1 MSMLTPVLQP
11 PEVKEYLSKGERFIK
26 WDDETANASPVILRV
41 DPKGFYLYWTYQN
54 KEMEILDIT
63 SIRDTRVGRF
73 AKIPK
78 CQKLREV
85 FNLDYPH
92 STFLLKTLTIVSG
105 PDMVDLT
112 FHNFVSYKENVGK
125 SWAEDIMAIVRNPL
139 TYNASRYTFLEKI
152 LVKLK
157 MQLNAEGKIPVKNIF
172 QMFPADRKRVEAA
185 LSACHLPKGKND
197 AINPEDFPETVY
209 KTFLMNLCP
218 RPEIDEIFTSH
229 HLKAKPYMTK
239 EHLAKFINKKQRD
252 SRLNDILFPPA
263 KPEQVQSLIE
273 KYEPSGINIQR
284 GQLSPEGMV
293 WFLCGP
299 ENNVIALDKLV
310 LYQDMTQPLSH
321 YFINSSHNTYLTAGQ
336 FSGISSP
343 EMYRQTLLAGCRCV
357 ELDCWKGRPPDEEPI
372 ITHGF
377 TMTTEILFK
386 DAIEAIAESAFK
398 TSLYPVILSFENHV
412 DSPKQQAKMAEYCRT
427 IFGDMLLTEPL
438 EKYPLKPGVPLP
450 SPKDLLGKILIKNKK
465 KQSVSGKRQNS
476 LKKGRNVEP
485 EVIGQPAPMDAED
498 TGDVAEEE
506 PEEEDE
512 QLGNL
517 DEEEIKKMQS
527 DEGTA
532 GLEVTAYEEM
542 SSLVNYIQP
551 IKFDSFEVSAQK
563 NRSYVISSFTELKA
577 YDLLTKF
584 PMQFSK
590 CRYNKR
596 QMSRIYP
603 KGTRMDSSN
612 YMPQMF
618 WNVGCQMVAL
628 NFQTMDVPMQQNMA
642 LFEFN
647 GQCGYLLKHEFMR
660 RPDKPFDPFSVDRID
675 VILSG
680 QFLSDRSVKTYVEVE
695 LFGLPRDTKRKYRT
709 KLTSTAN
716 SINPVWKEEPFVF
729 EKIMMPELAS
739 LKIVAYEEGG
749 KFIGHRV
756 IPIIAVHSGYHH
768 VCLRSE
774 SNMPLTM
781 PSLFVYLEVKDYVPD
796 AWADLTIALSNPI
809 KFFSLQDKKSVKL
822 KDGSVERLDM
832 QRNFPSA
839 ESNGIPDSSGK
850 FTTPFANG
858 PAEPQTA
865 SLAELQQMKL
875 FLKLLKKQEK
885 ELKELER
892 KGSKR
897 REELLQKY
905 SALFSEPIYHGG
917 KKRAI
922 HSRKTQKKRSLTIAD
937 VDTTCANP
945 VVMAESIDSQVL
957 ELKERLKMDLIQLG
971 EEHYDGIRRRKEQ
984 HATEQVTKITEL
996 AKEKQTAELKALK
1009 ESSESNIKDIKKKL
1023 EAKRVDRIQ
1032 AMMRNTSDKAAQE
1045 RLKKE
1050 INNSHIQEVVQTIKL
1065 VIEKTARYQRKLEEK
1080 QADNLRAIKEK
1091 ESQLQQEAVAEYE
1104 EKLKSLN
1111 AEVQEIMKNCAKVV
1125 FPEEPEMWNEAVLSI
1140 PKEEQHST
1148 EQLEKKIPVAE
1159 VSRLTIAM
1167 PEPPETE
1174 TDSNIEERTSVCAWG
1189 ETTENK
1195 TLLYIILDLQL
1206 SRFAATIC
1214 LSTSYP
1220 ETLALNPSMHLAIQ
1234 ATFCCANTELQTIA
1248 VLAVPNCS
1256 SYSLAPYFYTGELAV
1271 EIKDGVRNGIS
1282 TRGEA
1287 AFPVKTQSRAT
1298 AITAT
1303 WAEVETTLKLK
1314 PVIPC
1319 SKKCLF
1325 QNPGLLLQPFLVLK
1339 ATQTQNSIPKA
1350 LPHIYLRA
1358 ALLGPSCEKG
1368 LRRKAAWK
1376 LQTGTSFLRASIPN
1390 STWSGSRVS
1399 ILSKKSLRTGEV
1411 CEKATNPKI
1420 QQISCSTLTWTAGRQ
1435 EDGQRPVDPE
1445 VCWKPAVE
1453 QSKTMNSSG
1462 SHSSRWGRLTHQVT
1476 SHYQDCFPN
1485 QPLAVSS
1492 SLHPLRQRRSKEVPQ
1507 ETCSSKTVFT
1517 ASSAGNSW
1525 YGCFTVIIIRL
1536 TSALPLFQTTLIWGH
1551 GNDNSSNPCQQR
1563 KAHSTETLGRSFLW
1577 SSLCQFT
1584 ALEDCSAAGGRQR
1597 TPPLYVYLIKKE
1609 LPALLLSQQCPGI
1622 ALVHYHPKGS
1632 FELLMSHNHWVL
1644 TGQLPFHRRVLGKD
1658 GCYAL
1663 RTSKIQQG
1671 LCSQRARYQLMHK
1684 TNKQTHPT
1692 HAHRTSSLLKSIP
1705 TLPPKLRGN
1714 LSCREFENPL
1724 SLWSSDLSIHKKKGF
1739 LPKLHRI
1746 SSLFWEKHNQPEQ
1759 LRMARAARQLR
1770 RATCHITGLQPIS
1783 DELGRE
1789 EKKKK
1794 FLYNLEQAKGHNS
1807 HASSHMFV

>member
-26 WDDETANASPVILRV
+26 WDDETASASPVILRV
-41 DPKGFYLYWTYQN
+41 DPKGFYLYWTHQN

-157 MQLNAEGKIPVKNIF
+157 MQLNAEGKIPVRNIF

-299 ENNVIALDKLV
+299 ENNVIALDKLG

-343 EMYRQTLLAGCRCV
+343 EMYRQALLAGCRCV
-357 ELDCWKGRPPDEEPI
+357 ELDCWKGRPPEEEPI

-465 KQSVSGKRQNS
+465 NESVSGKRQNS

-485 EVIGQPAPMDAED
+485 EITEQPTPLDTED
-498 TGDVAEEE
+498 TVWAGDVAEEE

-512 QLGNL
+512 HLRTL

-584 PMQFSK
+584 PVQFVE
-590 CRYNKR
+590 YNKR

-612 YMPQMF
+612 YLPQMF

-660 RPDKPFDPFSVDRID
+660 RPDKQFDPFSVDRID
-675 VILSG
+675 VVVASTLSVTILSG

-716 SINPVWKEEPFVF
+716 SINPVWKEEAFVF

-739 LKIVAYEEGG
+739 LKIVAWEEGG

-756 IPIIAVHSGYHH
+756 IPVIAVHAGYHH
-768 VCLRSE
+768 ICLRSE

-781 PSLFVYLEVKDYVPD
+781 PALFVYLEIKDYVPD

-809 KFFSLQDKKSVKL
+809 KFFSLQDKRSVKL
-822 KDGSVERLDM
+822 KDGSVERPGTQNSM
-832 QRNFPSA
+832 SA
-839 ESNGIPDSSGK
+839 ETNGIPDSARK
-850 FTTPFANG
+850 FSTPLSNG
-858 PAEPQTA
+858 PAGAAAFAKEENVVEVTQIAEPQTA
-865 SLAELQQMKL
+865 SLEELQQMKL

-885 ELKELER
+885 ELRELER

-897 REELLQKY
+897 REEMLQKY
-905 SALFSEPIYHGG
+905 SVLFTEPVCSGG
-917 KKRAI
+917 KKRMM
-922 HSRKTQKKRSLTIAD
+922 HNRKTQKRRLTTGD
-937 VDTTCANP
+937 LGTCAHP
-945 VVMAESIDSQVL
+945 VEMAESLDSRLVELRERL
-957 ELKERLKMDLIQLG
+957 ELELTHLG
-971 EEHYDGIRRRKEQ
+971 REHHEGIRRKKEQ
-984 HATEQVTKITEL
+984 HAMEQVTKILEL
-996 AKEKQTAELKALK
+996 AREKQAAELKALK
-1009 ESSESNIKDIKKKL
+1009 ESSESNIKDLKKKL
-1023 EAKRVDRIQ
+1023 EAKRVERIQ

-1065 VIEKTARYQRKLEEK
+1065 VTGKTARCQQKLEEK
-1080 QADNLRAIKEK
+1080 QAENLRTIKEK
-1091 ESQLQQEAVAEYE
+1091 EIQLQQEAQAEYE
-1104 EKLKSLN
+1104 EKIKSLHM
-1111 AEVQEIMKNCAKVV
+1111 EVQEMVKNYTKAGA
-1125 FPEEPEMWNEAVLSI
+1125 PGEPETQQSVPEG
-1140 PKEEQHST
+1140 EQGST
-1148 EQLEKKIPVAE
+1148 GQLEGKMPEAE
-1159 VSRLTIAM
+1159 VSGLPMAM
-1167 PEPPETE
+1167 PEHPGTGTE
-1174 TDSNIEERTSVCAWG
+1174 VEIEE
-1189 ETTENK
+1189 
-1195 TLLYIILDLQL
+1195 
-1206 SRFAATIC
+1206 
-1214 LSTSYP
+1214 
-1220 ETLALNPSMHLAIQ
+1220 
-1234 ATFCCANTELQTIA
+1234 
-1248 VLAVPNCS
+1248 
-1256 SYSLAPYFYTGELAV
+1256 
-1271 EIKDGVRNGIS
+1271 
-1282 TRGEA
+1282 
-1287 AFPVKTQSRAT
+1287 
-1298 AITAT
+1298 
-1303 WAEVETTLKLK
+1303 
-1314 PVIPC
+1314 
-1319 SKKCLF
+1319 
-1325 QNPGLLLQPFLVLK
+1325 
-1339 ATQTQNSIPKA
+1339 
-1350 LPHIYLRA
+1350 
-1358 ALLGPSCEKG
+1358 
-1368 LRRKAAWK
+1368 
-1376 LQTGTSFLRASIPN
+1376 
-1390 STWSGSRVS
+1390 S
-1399 ILSKKSLRTGEV
+1399 IL
-1411 CEKATNPKI
+1411 
-1420 QQISCSTLTWTAGRQ
+1420 
-1435 EDGQRPVDPE
+1435 
-1445 VCWKPAVE
+1445 
-1453 QSKTMNSSG
+1453 
-1462 SHSSRWGRLTHQVT
+1462 
-1476 SHYQDCFPN
+1476 
-1485 QPLAVSS
+1485 
-1492 SLHPLRQRRSKEVPQ
+1492 
-1507 ETCSSKTVFT
+1507 
-1517 ASSAGNSW
+1517 
-1525 YGCFTVIIIRL
+1525 
-1536 TSALPLFQTTLIWGH
+1536 
-1551 GNDNSSNPCQQR
+1551 
-1563 KAHSTETLGRSFLW
+1563 
-1577 SSLCQFT
+1577 
-1584 ALEDCSAAGGRQR
+1584 
-1597 TPPLYVYLIKKE
+1597 
-1609 LPALLLSQQCPGI
+1609 
-1622 ALVHYHPKGS
+1622 
-1632 FELLMSHNHWVL
+1632 
-1644 TGQLPFHRRVLGKD
+1644 
-1658 GCYAL
+1658 
-1663 RTSKIQQG
+1663 
-1671 LCSQRARYQLMHK
+1671 
-1684 TNKQTHPT
+1684 
-1692 HAHRTSSLLKSIP
+1692 
-1705 TLPPKLRGN
+1705 
-1714 LSCREFENPL
+1714 
-1724 SLWSSDLSIHKKKGF
+1724 
-1739 LPKLHRI
+1739 
-1746 SSLFWEKHNQPEQ
+1746 
-1759 LRMARAARQLR
+1759 
-1770 RATCHITGLQPIS
+1770 
-1783 DELGRE
+1783 
-1789 EKKKK
+1789 
-1794 FLYNLEQAKGHNS
+1794 
-1807 HASSHMFV
+1807 

>member
-26 WDDETANASPVILRV
+26 WDDEAGSASPVILRV

-54 KEMEILDIT
+54 KEMEILDLT

-157 MQLNAEGKIPVKNIF
+157 MQLNAEGKIPVRNIF

-299 ENNVIALDKLV
+299 ENNVIALDKLL

-343 EMYRQTLLAGCRCV
+343 EMYRQTLLSGCRCV
-357 ELDCWKGRPPDEEPI
+357 ELDCWKGRPPEEEPI

-465 KQSVSGKRQNS
+465 NQSISGKRQNS

-485 EVIGQPAPMDAED
+485 EIIELPTPTDTED
-498 TGDVAEEE
+498 TVWVGDVAEEE

-512 QLGNL
+512 HLGNL
-517 DEEEIKKMQS
+517 DEEEIKKIQS

-584 PMQFSK
+584 PVQFVE
-590 CRYNKR
+590 YNKR

-660 RPDKPFDPFSVDRID
+660 RPDKQFDPFSVDRID
-675 VILSG
+675 VVVASTLSVTILSG

-716 SINPVWKEEPFVF
+716 SINPVWKEEAFVF

-739 LKIVAYEEGG
+739 LKIVAWEEGG

-756 IPIIAVHSGYHH
+756 IPVIAVHSGYHH
-768 VCLRSE
+768 ICLRSE

-781 PSLFVYLEVKDYVPD
+781 PSLFVYLEIKDYVPD

-809 KFFSLQDKKSVKL
+809 KFFNLQDKRSVKL
-822 KDGSVERLDM
+822 KDGSVERLGT
-832 QRNFPSA
+832 QRNASA
-839 ESNGIPDSSGK
+839 ETNGMPDPSGK
-850 FTTPFANG
+850 FSMPHSNG
-858 PAEPQTA
+858 PAGAAAFAKDENVVEVLQMAEPETA

-885 ELKELER
+885 ELRELER

-905 SALFSEPIYHGG
+905 SVLFSESVCYGG
-917 KKRAI
+917 KKRMV
-922 HSRKTQKKRSLTIAD
+922 HNRKTLKKRSLSRGD
-937 VDTTCANP
+937 VGTCANP
-945 VVMAESIDSQVL
+945 VDTAESGDSQVV
-957 ELKERLKMDLIQLG
+957 ELRERLEMDLVLLG
-971 EEHYDGIRRRKEQ
+971 EEHHEGIRRKKEQ
-984 HATEQVTKITEL
+984 HATEQVTKIIEL
-996 AKEKQTAELKALK
+996 AREKQTAELKALK
-1009 ESSESNIKDIKKKL
+1009 EMSESNIKDIKKRL
-1023 EAKRVDRIQ
+1023 EAKRVERIQ
-1032 AMMRNTSDKAAQE
+1032 TMMRNTSEKAAQE

-1065 VIEKTARYQRKLEEK
+1065 VTEKTARYQQRLEEK
-1080 QADNLRAIKEK
+1080 QADNLRTIKEK
-1091 ESQLQQEAVAEYE
+1091 ESQLQQQAQAEYE
-1104 EKLKSLN
+1104 EKLKSLKM
-1111 AEVQEIMKNCAKVV
+1111 EVQEMVKNYVKAG
-1125 FPEEPEMWNEAVLSI
+1125 FPGEQET
-1140 PKEEQHST
+1140 PKEPVQGVPEGEQGST
-1148 EQLEKKIPVAE
+1148 PQWEEKAPVGE
-1159 VSRLTIAM
+1159 VSRLTTAS
-1167 PEPPETE
+1167 PEPARAGTE
-1174 TDSNIEERTSVCAWG
+1174 VEIEESV
-1189 ETTENK
+1189 
-1195 TLLYIILDLQL
+1195 
-1206 SRFAATIC
+1206 F
-1214 LSTSYP
+1214 
-1220 ETLALNPSMHLAIQ
+1220 
-1234 ATFCCANTELQTIA
+1234 
-1248 VLAVPNCS
+1248 
-1256 SYSLAPYFYTGELAV
+1256 
-1271 EIKDGVRNGIS
+1271 
-1282 TRGEA
+1282 
-1287 AFPVKTQSRAT
+1287 
-1298 AITAT
+1298 
-1303 WAEVETTLKLK
+1303 
-1314 PVIPC
+1314 
-1319 SKKCLF
+1319 
-1325 QNPGLLLQPFLVLK
+1325 
-1339 ATQTQNSIPKA
+1339 
-1350 LPHIYLRA
+1350 
-1358 ALLGPSCEKG
+1358 
-1368 LRRKAAWK
+1368 
-1376 LQTGTSFLRASIPN
+1376 
-1390 STWSGSRVS
+1390 
-1399 ILSKKSLRTGEV
+1399 
-1411 CEKATNPKI
+1411 
-1420 QQISCSTLTWTAGRQ
+1420 
-1435 EDGQRPVDPE
+1435 
-1445 VCWKPAVE
+1445 
-1453 QSKTMNSSG
+1453 
-1462 SHSSRWGRLTHQVT
+1462 
-1476 SHYQDCFPN
+1476 
-1485 QPLAVSS
+1485 
-1492 SLHPLRQRRSKEVPQ
+1492 
-1507 ETCSSKTVFT
+1507 
-1517 ASSAGNSW
+1517 
-1525 YGCFTVIIIRL
+1525 
-1536 TSALPLFQTTLIWGH
+1536 
-1551 GNDNSSNPCQQR
+1551 
-1563 KAHSTETLGRSFLW
+1563 
-1577 SSLCQFT
+1577 
-1584 ALEDCSAAGGRQR
+1584 
-1597 TPPLYVYLIKKE
+1597 
-1609 LPALLLSQQCPGI
+1609 
-1622 ALVHYHPKGS
+1622 
-1632 FELLMSHNHWVL
+1632 
-1644 TGQLPFHRRVLGKD
+1644 
-1658 GCYAL
+1658 
-1663 RTSKIQQG
+1663 
-1671 LCSQRARYQLMHK
+1671 
-1684 TNKQTHPT
+1684 
-1692 HAHRTSSLLKSIP
+1692 
-1705 TLPPKLRGN
+1705 
-1714 LSCREFENPL
+1714 
-1724 SLWSSDLSIHKKKGF
+1724 
-1739 LPKLHRI
+1739 
-1746 SSLFWEKHNQPEQ
+1746 
-1759 LRMARAARQLR
+1759 
-1770 RATCHITGLQPIS
+1770 
-1783 DELGRE
+1783 
-1789 EKKKK
+1789 
-1794 FLYNLEQAKGHNS
+1794 
-1807 HASSHMFV
+1807 

>member
-1 MSMLTPVLQP
+1 MSMLTPALQP
-11 PEVKEYLSKGERFIK
+11 PEVKEYLSNGERFIK
-26 WDDETANASPVILRV
+26 WDD
-41 DPKGFYLYWTYQN
+41 
-54 KEMEILDIT
+54 EMEILDIT
-63 SIRDTRVGRF
+63 SIRDTRIGRF
-73 AKIPK
+73 AKTPK

-92 STFLLKTLTIVSG
+92 NTFLLKALTVVSG

-157 MQLNAEGKIPVKNIF
+157 MQLNAEGKIPVRNIF

-229 HLKAKPYMTK
+229 HFKAKPYMTK

-263 KPEQVQSLIE
+263 KPEQAQSLIE

-299 ENNVIALDKLV
+299 ENNVIALDKLM

-427 IFGDMLLTEPL
+427 IFGDMLLTDPL

-465 KQSVSGKRQNS
+465 KQSVSEKRQNS
-476 LKKGRNVEP
+476 LKKGRSVEP
-485 EVIGQPAPMDAED
+485 EITEQPTFMDAED
-498 TGDVAEEE
+498 TVWAGDVAEEE

-577 YDLLTKF
+577 YDLLSKF
-584 PMQFSK
+584 PMQFVE
-590 CRYNKR
+590 YNKR
-596 QMSRIYP
+596 QMSRVYP

-660 RPDKPFDPFSVDRID
+660 RPDKQFDPFSVDRID
-675 VILSG
+675 VVVASTLSVTASIAPGAILSG

-739 LKIVAYEEGG
+739 LKIVAFEEGG

-781 PSLFVYLEVKDYVPD
+781 PSLFVYLEIKDYVPD

-809 KFFSLQDKKSVKL
+809 KFFSLQDKRSDKL
-822 KDGSVERLDM
+822 KDGSVERPDM
-832 QRNFPSA
+832 QGNFSFA
-839 ESNGIPDSSGK
+839 ETNGIPEATRKFSS
-850 FTTPFANG
+850 PFSNG
-858 PAEPQTA
+858 PAGAAALIKDGNMKEVAQLAEPQTA

-905 SALFSEPIYHGG
+905 AILFSEPVCPGG
-917 KKRAI
+917 KKRSI
-922 HSRKTQKKRSLTIAD
+922 QSRKTQKKRSLMTGD
-937 VDTTCANP
+937 VGTCAHP
-945 VVMAESIDSQVL
+945 EEIAESIDSQVL
-957 ELKERLKMDLIQLG
+957 ELKERLEMELIHLG
-971 EEHYDGIRRRKEQ
+971 EEHHNGIRRKKEQ
-984 HATEQVTKITEL
+984 HATEQVAKITEL
-996 AKEKQTAELKALK
+996 AREKQAAELKALK
-1009 ESSESNIKDIKKKL
+1009 ESSESNIKDIKKRL
-1023 EAKRVDRIQ
+1023 EANRVDRIQ
-1032 AMMRNTSDKAAQE
+1032 AMMRSTGDKAAQE

-1065 VIEKTARYQRKLEEK
+1065 VTEKTDRYQWKLEEK

-1091 ESQLQQEAVAEYE
+1091 ESQLQQEALAEYK

-1111 AEVQEIMKNCAKVV
+1111 VEVKEMVKNYVKEF
-1125 FPEEPEMWNEAVLSI
+1125 FPGGPELQKEAVQSV
-1140 PKEEQHST
+1140 PVEEKCST
-1148 EQLEKKIPVAE
+1148 KQLEEKMPAAE
-1159 VSRLTIAM
+1159 VSRLTAPIA
-1167 PEPPETE
+1167 EPPGAE
-1174 TDSNIEERTSVCAWG
+1174 TDVDIEE
-1189 ETTENK
+1189 
-1195 TLLYIILDLQL
+1195 
-1206 SRFAATIC
+1206 
-1214 LSTSYP
+1214 
-1220 ETLALNPSMHLAIQ
+1220 
-1234 ATFCCANTELQTIA
+1234 
-1248 VLAVPNCS
+1248 
-1256 SYSLAPYFYTGELAV
+1256 
-1271 EIKDGVRNGIS
+1271 
-1282 TRGEA
+1282 
-1287 AFPVKTQSRAT
+1287 
-1298 AITAT
+1298 
-1303 WAEVETTLKLK
+1303 
-1314 PVIPC
+1314 
-1319 SKKCLF
+1319 
-1325 QNPGLLLQPFLVLK
+1325 
-1339 ATQTQNSIPKA
+1339 
-1350 LPHIYLRA
+1350 
-1358 ALLGPSCEKG
+1358 
-1368 LRRKAAWK
+1368 
-1376 LQTGTSFLRASIPN
+1376 
-1390 STWSGSRVS
+1390 S
-1399 ILSKKSLRTGEV
+1399 IL
-1411 CEKATNPKI
+1411 
-1420 QQISCSTLTWTAGRQ
+1420 
-1435 EDGQRPVDPE
+1435 
-1445 VCWKPAVE
+1445 
-1453 QSKTMNSSG
+1453 
-1462 SHSSRWGRLTHQVT
+1462 
-1476 SHYQDCFPN
+1476 
-1485 QPLAVSS
+1485 
-1492 SLHPLRQRRSKEVPQ
+1492 
-1507 ETCSSKTVFT
+1507 
-1517 ASSAGNSW
+1517 
-1525 YGCFTVIIIRL
+1525 
-1536 TSALPLFQTTLIWGH
+1536 
-1551 GNDNSSNPCQQR
+1551 
-1563 KAHSTETLGRSFLW
+1563 
-1577 SSLCQFT
+1577 
-1584 ALEDCSAAGGRQR
+1584 
-1597 TPPLYVYLIKKE
+1597 
-1609 LPALLLSQQCPGI
+1609 
-1622 ALVHYHPKGS
+1622 
-1632 FELLMSHNHWVL
+1632 
-1644 TGQLPFHRRVLGKD
+1644 
-1658 GCYAL
+1658 
-1663 RTSKIQQG
+1663 
-1671 LCSQRARYQLMHK
+1671 
-1684 TNKQTHPT
+1684 
-1692 HAHRTSSLLKSIP
+1692 
-1705 TLPPKLRGN
+1705 
-1714 LSCREFENPL
+1714 
-1724 SLWSSDLSIHKKKGF
+1724 
-1739 LPKLHRI
+1739 
-1746 SSLFWEKHNQPEQ
+1746 
-1759 LRMARAARQLR
+1759 
-1770 RATCHITGLQPIS
+1770 
-1783 DELGRE
+1783 
-1789 EKKKK
+1789 
-1794 FLYNLEQAKGHNS
+1794 
-1807 HASSHMFV
+1807 

>member
-1 MSMLTPVLQP
+1 MSMLNPVLQP

-26 WDDETANASPVILRV
+26 WDDETASASPVILRV

-54 KEMEILDIT
+54 KEMEVLDIT
-63 SIRDTRVGRF
+63 SIRDTRVGRY

-152 LVKLK
+152 
-157 MQLNAEGKIPVKNIF
+157 IF

-185 LSACHLPKGKND
+185 LTACHLPKGKND

-299 ENNVIALDKLV
+299 ENNVIALDKLQ

-465 KQSVSGKRQNS
+465 NQSISGKRQNS
-476 LKKGRNVEP
+476 VKKGRNVEP
-485 EVIGQPAPMDAED
+485 EIIEQPAPMDAEG
-498 TGDVAEEE
+498 TVWAGDVAEEE
-506 PEEEDE
+506 PEEEDVL
-512 QLGNL
+512 LGNL

-584 PMQFSK
+584 PTQFVE
-590 CRYNKR
+590 YNKR

-660 RPDKPFDPFSVDRID
+660 RPDKQFDPFSVDRMD
-675 VILSG
+675 VVVASTLSVTILSG

-716 SINPVWKEEPFVF
+716 SINPVWKEEAFVF

-739 LKIVAYEEGG
+739 LKIAAWEEGG

-756 IPIIAVHSGYHH
+756 IPVIAVHSGYHH

-781 PSLFVYLEVKDYVPD
+781 PSLFVYLEIKDYVPD

-809 KFFSLQDKKSVKL
+809 KFFSLQDKRSVQL
-822 KDGSVERLDM
+822 KDGSVEVS
-832 QRNFPSA
+832 F
-839 ESNGIPDSSGK
+839 SNCLTPKGI
-850 FTTPFANG
+850 T
-858 PAEPQTA
+858 AEPQTA
-865 SLAELQQMKL
+865 SLVELQQMKL

-885 ELKELER
+885 ELRELER

-897 REELLQKY
+897 REEL
-905 SALFSEPIYHGG
+905 IV
-917 KKRAI
+917 
-922 HSRKTQKKRSLTIAD
+922 SLASLE
-937 VDTTCANP
+937 A
-945 VVMAESIDSQVL
+945 AHIDSRIL
-957 ELKERLKMDLIQLG
+957 ELRERLEMDLIHLG
-971 EEHYDGIRRRKEQ
+971 EEHHDEIRRKKEQ
-984 HATEQVTKITEL
+984 HATEVR
-996 AKEKQTAELKALK
+996 TASVNRKCSLGD
-1009 ESSESNIKDIKKKL
+1009 NIKDIKKKL

-1032 AMMRNTSDKAAQE
+1032 TMMRNTSDKAAQE
-1045 RLKKE
+1045 RYW
-1050 INNSHIQEVVQTIKL
+1050 
-1065 VIEKTARYQRKLEEK
+1065 ARCYWALSMQNTSCPAPGREQCYTTKHL
-1080 QADNLRAIKEK
+1080 LPCRR
-1091 ESQLQQEAVAEYE
+1091 ESLQM
-1104 EKLKSLN
+1104 EKLYLEDKPPMHPSL
-1111 AEVQEIMKNCAKVV
+1111 
-1125 FPEEPEMWNEAVLSI
+1125 WLSYVTC
-1140 PKEEQHST
+1140 K
-1148 EQLEKKIPVAE
+1148 
-1159 VSRLTIAM
+1159 
-1167 PEPPETE
+1167 
-1174 TDSNIEERTSVCAWG
+1174 
-1189 ETTENK
+1189 
-1195 TLLYIILDLQL
+1195 LLADVM
-1206 SRFAATIC
+1206 
-1214 LSTSYP
+1214 
-1220 ETLALNPSMHLAIQ
+1220 MHL
-1234 ATFCCANTELQTIA
+1234 
-1248 VLAVPNCS
+1248 
-1256 SYSLAPYFYTGELAV
+1256 
-1271 EIKDGVRNGIS
+1271 
-1282 TRGEA
+1282 
-1287 AFPVKTQSRAT
+1287 PV
-1298 AITAT
+1298 
-1303 WAEVETTLKLK
+1303 
-1314 PVIPC
+1314 
-1319 SKKCLF
+1319 
-1325 QNPGLLLQPFLVLK
+1325 
-1339 ATQTQNSIPKA
+1339 
-1350 LPHIYLRA
+1350 
-1358 ALLGPSCEKG
+1358 
-1368 LRRKAAWK
+1368 
-1376 LQTGTSFLRASIPN
+1376 
-1390 STWSGSRVS
+1390 
-1399 ILSKKSLRTGEV
+1399 
-1411 CEKATNPKI
+1411 
-1420 QQISCSTLTWTAGRQ
+1420 TLTEA
-1435 EDGQRPVDPE
+1435 
-1445 VCWKPAVE
+1445 
-1453 QSKTMNSSG
+1453 
-1462 SHSSRWGRLTHQVT
+1462 
-1476 SHYQDCFPN
+1476 
-1485 QPLAVSS
+1485 
-1492 SLHPLRQRRSKEVPQ
+1492 
-1507 ETCSSKTVFT
+1507 
-1517 ASSAGNSW
+1517 
-1525 YGCFTVIIIRL
+1525 
-1536 TSALPLFQTTLIWGH
+1536 
-1551 GNDNSSNPCQQR
+1551 
-1563 KAHSTETLGRSFLW
+1563 
-1577 SSLCQFT
+1577 
-1584 ALEDCSAAGGRQR
+1584 
-1597 TPPLYVYLIKKE
+1597 
-1609 LPALLLSQQCPGI
+1609 
-1622 ALVHYHPKGS
+1622 
-1632 FELLMSHNHWVL
+1632 
-1644 TGQLPFHRRVLGKD
+1644 
-1658 GCYAL
+1658 
-1663 RTSKIQQG
+1663 
-1671 LCSQRARYQLMHK
+1671 
-1684 TNKQTHPT
+1684 
-1692 HAHRTSSLLKSIP
+1692 
-1705 TLPPKLRGN
+1705 
-1714 LSCREFENPL
+1714 
-1724 SLWSSDLSIHKKKGF
+1724 
-1739 LPKLHRI
+1739 
-1746 SSLFWEKHNQPEQ
+1746 
-1759 LRMARAARQLR
+1759 
-1770 RATCHITGLQPIS
+1770 
-1783 DELGRE
+1783 
-1789 EKKKK
+1789 
-1794 FLYNLEQAKGHNS
+1794 
-1807 HASSHMFV
+1807 

>member
-26 WDDETANASPVILRV
+26 WDD
-41 DPKGFYLYWTYQN
+41 
-54 KEMEILDIT
+54 EMEILDIT

-157 MQLNAEGKIPVKNIF
+157 MQLNAEGKIPVRNIF

-299 ENNVIALDKLV
+299 ENNVIALDKLL

-485 EVIGQPAPMDAED
+485 EIIEQPPPMDAED
-498 TGDVAEEE
+498 TVWAGDVAEEE

-584 PMQFSK
+584 PMQFVE
-590 CRYNKR
+590 YNKR

-660 RPDKPFDPFSVDRID
+660 RPDKQFDPFSVDRID
-675 VILSG
+675 VVVASTLSVTASTNHGAILSG

-739 LKIVAYEEGG
+739 LKIVACEEGG

-756 IPIIAVHSGYHH
+756 IPVIAVHSGYHH

-781 PSLFVYLEVKDYVPD
+781 PSLFVYLEIKDYVPD

-809 KFFSLQDKKSVKL
+809 KFFSLQDKRSVKL
-822 KDGSVERLDM
+822 KDGSVERLDT
-832 QRNFPSA
+832 QRNFPFA
-839 ESNGIPDSSGK
+839 EINGIPDSTGK
-850 FTTPFANG
+850 FSTPFSNG
-858 PAEPQTA
+858 PAGAAALAKDENVTEVTQIAEPQTA
-865 SLAELQQMKL
+865 SLTELQQMKL

-892 KGSKR
+892 KGNKR

-905 SALFSEPIYHGG
+905 SVLFSEPVCHGG
-917 KKRAI
+917 KKRTI
-922 HSRKTQKKRSLTIAD
+922 HSRKTQKKRSLTTGD
-937 VDTTCANP
+937 VDPCVNA
-945 VVMAESIDSQVL
+945 VVMAESIDSRVL
-957 ELKERLKMDLIQLG
+957 ELKERLEMDLIHLG
-971 EEHYDGIRRRKEQ
+971 EEHHDGIRRRKEQ

-1032 AMMRNTSDKAAQE
+1032 TMMRNTSDKAAQE

-1065 VIEKTARYQRKLEEK
+1065 VTEKTARYQRKLEEK
-1080 QADNLRAIKEK
+1080 QADSLRAIKEK
-1091 ESQLQQEAVAEYE
+1091 ESQLQQEALAEYK
-1104 EKLKSLN
+1104 EKLRSLN
-1111 AEVQEIMKNCAKVV
+1111 MEVQEMVKNYAKVV
-1125 FPEEPEMWNEAVLSI
+1125 FPGEPEICKEAVLSI
-1140 PKEEQHST
+1140 PEDEQGST
-1148 EQLEKKIPVAE
+1148 EQLEEKIPVAD

-1167 PEPPETE
+1167 AEPRGTE
-1174 TDSNIEERTSVCAWG
+1174 TDVNIEE
-1189 ETTENK
+1189 
-1195 TLLYIILDLQL
+1195 
-1206 SRFAATIC
+1206 
-1214 LSTSYP
+1214 
-1220 ETLALNPSMHLAIQ
+1220 
-1234 ATFCCANTELQTIA
+1234 
-1248 VLAVPNCS
+1248 
-1256 SYSLAPYFYTGELAV
+1256 
-1271 EIKDGVRNGIS
+1271 
-1282 TRGEA
+1282 
-1287 AFPVKTQSRAT
+1287 
-1298 AITAT
+1298 
-1303 WAEVETTLKLK
+1303 
-1314 PVIPC
+1314 
-1319 SKKCLF
+1319 
-1325 QNPGLLLQPFLVLK
+1325 
-1339 ATQTQNSIPKA
+1339 SI
-1350 LPHIYLRA
+1350 
-1358 ALLGPSCEKG
+1358 
-1368 LRRKAAWK
+1368 
-1376 LQTGTSFLRASIPN
+1376 
-1390 STWSGSRVS
+1390 
-1399 ILSKKSLRTGEV
+1399 
-1411 CEKATNPKI
+1411 
-1420 QQISCSTLTWTAGRQ
+1420 
-1435 EDGQRPVDPE
+1435 
-1445 VCWKPAVE
+1445 
-1453 QSKTMNSSG
+1453 
-1462 SHSSRWGRLTHQVT
+1462 
-1476 SHYQDCFPN
+1476 
-1485 QPLAVSS
+1485 
-1492 SLHPLRQRRSKEVPQ
+1492 
-1507 ETCSSKTVFT
+1507 
-1517 ASSAGNSW
+1517 
-1525 YGCFTVIIIRL
+1525 
-1536 TSALPLFQTTLIWGH
+1536 
-1551 GNDNSSNPCQQR
+1551 
-1563 KAHSTETLGRSFLW
+1563 
-1577 SSLCQFT
+1577 
-1584 ALEDCSAAGGRQR
+1584 
-1597 TPPLYVYLIKKE
+1597 
-1609 LPALLLSQQCPGI
+1609 
-1622 ALVHYHPKGS
+1622 
-1632 FELLMSHNHWVL
+1632 
-1644 TGQLPFHRRVLGKD
+1644 
-1658 GCYAL
+1658 
-1663 RTSKIQQG
+1663 
-1671 LCSQRARYQLMHK
+1671 
-1684 TNKQTHPT
+1684 
-1692 HAHRTSSLLKSIP
+1692 
-1705 TLPPKLRGN
+1705 
-1714 LSCREFENPL
+1714 
-1724 SLWSSDLSIHKKKGF
+1724 
-1739 LPKLHRI
+1739 
-1746 SSLFWEKHNQPEQ
+1746 
-1759 LRMARAARQLR
+1759 
-1770 RATCHITGLQPIS
+1770 
-1783 DELGRE
+1783 
-1789 EKKKK
+1789 
-1794 FLYNLEQAKGHNS
+1794 
-1807 HASSHMFV
+1807 

>member
-1 MSMLTPVLQP
+1 MSVLTPVLQP

-26 WDDETANASPVILRV
+26 WDDETASASPVILRV

-125 SWAEDIMAIVRNPL
+125 SWAEDIMAIVQNPL

-157 MQLNAEGKIPVKNIF
+157 MQLNAEGKIPVRNIF

-229 HLKAKPYMTK
+229 HFKAKPYMTK

-273 KYEPSGINIQR
+273 KYEPSVINIQR

-465 KQSVSGKRQNS
+465 KQSVSEKRQNS
-476 LKKGRNVEP
+476 MKKGKNVEP
-485 EVIGQPAPMDAED
+485 EIIEQPAFMDAED
-498 TGDVAEEE
+498 TVWAGDVAEEE
-506 PEEEDE
+506 PEEEDD

-584 PMQFSK
+584 PMQFVE
-590 CRYNKR
+590 YNKR

-660 RPDKPFDPFSVDRID
+660 RPDKQFDPFSVDRID
-675 VILSG
+675 VVVASTLSVTILSG

-739 LKIVAYEEGG
+739 LKIVAFEEGG

-809 KFFSLQDKKSVKL
+809 KFFSLQEKRSVNL
-822 KDGSVERLDM
+822 KDGSEVERPDM
-832 QRNFPSA
+832 QRNFSFP
-839 ESNGIPDSSGK
+839 ENNGIPESTRK
-850 FTTPFANG
+850 FSTPFANG
-858 PAEPQTA
+858 PAGAAALVKDGNMKEVTQLAEPQTA

-905 SALFSEPIYHGG
+905 SLLFLEPVCPGG
-917 KKRAI
+917 KKRSI
-922 HSRKTQKKRSLTIAD
+922 HSRKTQKKRSLTTGD
-937 VDTTCANP
+937 VGTCVHP
-945 VVMAESIDSQVL
+945 VEMAESLDSRVL
-957 ELKERLKMDLIQLG
+957 ELKERLEMELIHLG
-971 EEHYDGIRRRKEQ
+971 EEYHDGIRRRKEQ
-984 HATEQVTKITEL
+984 HATEQTAKITEL
-996 AKEKQTAELKALK
+996 AREKQTAELKALK
-1009 ESSESNIKDIKKKL
+1009 ESSESNIKDVKKKL
-1023 EAKRVDRIQ
+1023 EAKRLERIQ
-1032 AMMRNTSDKAAQE
+1032 VMMRSTNDKAAQE

-1065 VIEKTARYQRKLEEK
+1065 LTEKTARYQQKLEEK
-1080 QADNLRAIKEK
+1080 QAENLRAIQEK
-1091 ESQLQQEAVAEYE
+1091 EGQLQQEAAAEYE
-1104 EKLKSLN
+1104 EKLRGLTV
-1111 AEVQEIMKNCAKVV
+1111 EVQEMVKNCVKEV
-1125 FPEEPEMWNEAVLSI
+1125 FPDGPEIQKEAVLSI
-1140 PKEEQHST
+1140 PVEEQSST
-1148 EQLEKKIPVAE
+1148 KQLEEKIPGAE
-1159 VSRLTIAM
+1159 VSRLTAATA
-1167 PEPPETE
+1167 EPPGAE
-1174 TDSNIEERTSVCAWG
+1174 TDVTIEE
-1189 ETTENK
+1189 
-1195 TLLYIILDLQL
+1195 
-1206 SRFAATIC
+1206 
-1214 LSTSYP
+1214 
-1220 ETLALNPSMHLAIQ
+1220 
-1234 ATFCCANTELQTIA
+1234 
-1248 VLAVPNCS
+1248 
-1256 SYSLAPYFYTGELAV
+1256 
-1271 EIKDGVRNGIS
+1271 
-1282 TRGEA
+1282 
-1287 AFPVKTQSRAT
+1287 
-1298 AITAT
+1298 
-1303 WAEVETTLKLK
+1303 
-1314 PVIPC
+1314 
-1319 SKKCLF
+1319 
-1325 QNPGLLLQPFLVLK
+1325 
-1339 ATQTQNSIPKA
+1339 
-1350 LPHIYLRA
+1350 
-1358 ALLGPSCEKG
+1358 
-1368 LRRKAAWK
+1368 
-1376 LQTGTSFLRASIPN
+1376 
-1390 STWSGSRVS
+1390 S
-1399 ILSKKSLRTGEV
+1399 IL
-1411 CEKATNPKI
+1411 
-1420 QQISCSTLTWTAGRQ
+1420 
-1435 EDGQRPVDPE
+1435 
-1445 VCWKPAVE
+1445 
-1453 QSKTMNSSG
+1453 
-1462 SHSSRWGRLTHQVT
+1462 
-1476 SHYQDCFPN
+1476 
-1485 QPLAVSS
+1485 
-1492 SLHPLRQRRSKEVPQ
+1492 
-1507 ETCSSKTVFT
+1507 
-1517 ASSAGNSW
+1517 
-1525 YGCFTVIIIRL
+1525 
-1536 TSALPLFQTTLIWGH
+1536 
-1551 GNDNSSNPCQQR
+1551 
-1563 KAHSTETLGRSFLW
+1563 
-1577 SSLCQFT
+1577 
-1584 ALEDCSAAGGRQR
+1584 
-1597 TPPLYVYLIKKE
+1597 
-1609 LPALLLSQQCPGI
+1609 
-1622 ALVHYHPKGS
+1622 
-1632 FELLMSHNHWVL
+1632 
-1644 TGQLPFHRRVLGKD
+1644 
-1658 GCYAL
+1658 
-1663 RTSKIQQG
+1663 
-1671 LCSQRARYQLMHK
+1671 
-1684 TNKQTHPT
+1684 
-1692 HAHRTSSLLKSIP
+1692 
-1705 TLPPKLRGN
+1705 
-1714 LSCREFENPL
+1714 
-1724 SLWSSDLSIHKKKGF
+1724 
-1739 LPKLHRI
+1739 
-1746 SSLFWEKHNQPEQ
+1746 
-1759 LRMARAARQLR
+1759 
-1770 RATCHITGLQPIS
+1770 
-1783 DELGRE
+1783 
-1789 EKKKK
+1789 
-1794 FLYNLEQAKGHNS
+1794 
-1807 HASSHMFV
+1807 

>member
-26 WDDETANASPVILRV
+26 WDDE
-41 DPKGFYLYWTYQN
+41 
-54 KEMEILDIT
+54 MEILDIT
-63 SIRDTRVGRF
+63 SIRDTRAGRF

-92 STFLLKTLTIVSG
+92 STFLLKTLTVVSG

-157 MQLNAEGKIPVKNIF
+157 MQLNAEGKIPVRNIF
-172 QMFPADRKRVEAA
+172 QLFPADRKRVEGA

-218 RPEIDEIFTSH
+218 RPEINEIFTSH
-229 HLKAKPYMTK
+229 HSKAKPYMTK

-427 IFGDMLLTEPL
+427 IFGDRLLTEPL

-465 KQSVSGKRQNS
+465 NQSMSGKRQNS

-485 EVIGQPAPMDAED
+485 EIIEQPTPVDAQD
-498 TGDVAEEE
+498 TVWAGDVAEEE

-512 QLGNL
+512 HLGNL
-517 DEEEIKKMQS
+517 DEEEIKKLQS

-584 PMQFSK
+584 PVQFVE
-590 CRYNKR
+590 YNKR

-618 WNVGCQMVAL
+618 WNIGCQMVAL

-660 RPDKPFDPFSVDRID
+660 RPDKQFDPFSVDRID
-675 VILSG
+675 VVEASTLSILSG

-716 SINPVWKEEPFVF
+716 SINPVWKEEAFVF

-739 LKIVAYEEGG
+739 LKIAAWEEGG

-756 IPIIAVHSGYHH
+756 IPVIALHSGYHH
-768 VCLRSE
+768 ICLRSE

-781 PSLFVYLEVKDYVPD
+781 PALFVYLEIKDYVPD

-809 KFFSLQDKKSVKL
+809 KFFSLQDKRSSQL
-822 KDGSVERLDM
+822 KDGSVERPGT
-832 QRNFPSA
+832 QRSLPSA
-839 ESNGIPDSSGK
+839 ETNGIPD
-850 FTTPFANG
+850 FTGNFRIPPSNG
-858 PAEPQTA
+858 PAGKAKCRVGEKGLSSLCISEPQTA

-885 ELKELER
+885 ELRELER

-905 SALFSEPIYHGG
+905 SVLFLEPNCYGG
-917 KKRAI
+917 RKRMI
-922 HSRKTQKKRSLTIAD
+922 NSRKTQKKRSLTAGDIGTCGHPVEMAD
-937 VDTTCANP
+937 SVD
-945 VVMAESIDSQVL
+945 SRVL
-957 ELKERLKMDLIQLG
+957 ELREQLEMDLMLLG
-971 EEHYDGIRRRKEQ
+971 EEHHHGILRKKEQ
-984 HATEQVTKITEL
+984 HATEQVTKIMEL
-996 AKEKQTAELKALK
+996 AREKQTAELKVLK
-1009 ESSESNIKDIKKKL
+1009 ESSDSNIKDIKKKL

-1032 AMMRNTSDKAAQE
+1032 TMMRNTSDKAAQD

-1050 INNSHIQEVVQTIKL
+1050 INNAHIQEVVQTIQL
-1065 VIEKTARYQRKLEEK
+1065 VTEKTARCQQKLEEK
-1080 QADNLRAIKEK
+1080 QAENLRAIREK
-1091 ESQLQQEAVAEYE
+1091 ESQLQQEALAEYE
-1104 EKLKSLN
+1104 EKLRMLSM
-1111 AEVQEIMKNCAKVV
+1111 EVQEMVKNYTKAG
-1125 FPEEPEMWNEAVLSI
+1125 FPREPETLKEAAPSV
-1140 PKEEQHST
+1140 PERGQCPTAPWEAKT
-1148 EQLEKKIPVAE
+1148 PGAE
-1159 VSRLTIAM
+1159 VSRLAAAVAEL
-1167 PEPPETE
+1167 PGAEPDVE
-1174 TDSNIEERTSVCAWG
+1174 IEE
-1189 ETTENK
+1189 
-1195 TLLYIILDLQL
+1195 
-1206 SRFAATIC
+1206 SRC
-1214 LSTSYP
+1214 
-1220 ETLALNPSMHLAIQ
+1220 
-1234 ATFCCANTELQTIA
+1234 
-1248 VLAVPNCS
+1248 
-1256 SYSLAPYFYTGELAV
+1256 
-1271 EIKDGVRNGIS
+1271 
-1282 TRGEA
+1282 
-1287 AFPVKTQSRAT
+1287 
-1298 AITAT
+1298 
-1303 WAEVETTLKLK
+1303 
-1314 PVIPC
+1314 
-1319 SKKCLF
+1319 
-1325 QNPGLLLQPFLVLK
+1325 
-1339 ATQTQNSIPKA
+1339 
-1350 LPHIYLRA
+1350 
-1358 ALLGPSCEKG
+1358 
-1368 LRRKAAWK
+1368 
-1376 LQTGTSFLRASIPN
+1376 
-1390 STWSGSRVS
+1390 
-1399 ILSKKSLRTGEV
+1399 
-1411 CEKATNPKI
+1411 
-1420 QQISCSTLTWTAGRQ
+1420 
-1435 EDGQRPVDPE
+1435 
-1445 VCWKPAVE
+1445 
-1453 QSKTMNSSG
+1453 
-1462 SHSSRWGRLTHQVT
+1462 
-1476 SHYQDCFPN
+1476 
-1485 QPLAVSS
+1485 
-1492 SLHPLRQRRSKEVPQ
+1492 
-1507 ETCSSKTVFT
+1507 
-1517 ASSAGNSW
+1517 
-1525 YGCFTVIIIRL
+1525 
-1536 TSALPLFQTTLIWGH
+1536 
-1551 GNDNSSNPCQQR
+1551 
-1563 KAHSTETLGRSFLW
+1563 
-1577 SSLCQFT
+1577 
-1584 ALEDCSAAGGRQR
+1584 
-1597 TPPLYVYLIKKE
+1597 
-1609 LPALLLSQQCPGI
+1609 
-1622 ALVHYHPKGS
+1622 
-1632 FELLMSHNHWVL
+1632 
-1644 TGQLPFHRRVLGKD
+1644 
-1658 GCYAL
+1658 
-1663 RTSKIQQG
+1663 
-1671 LCSQRARYQLMHK
+1671 
-1684 TNKQTHPT
+1684 
-1692 HAHRTSSLLKSIP
+1692 
-1705 TLPPKLRGN
+1705 
-1714 LSCREFENPL
+1714 
-1724 SLWSSDLSIHKKKGF
+1724 
-1739 LPKLHRI
+1739 
-1746 SSLFWEKHNQPEQ
+1746 
-1759 LRMARAARQLR
+1759 
-1770 RATCHITGLQPIS
+1770 
-1783 DELGRE
+1783 
-1789 EKKKK
+1789 
-1794 FLYNLEQAKGHNS
+1794 
-1807 HASSHMFV
+1807 

>member
-26 WDDETANASPVILRV
+26 WDDETASASPVILRV

-125 SWAEDIMAIVRNPL
+125 SWAEDIMAIVQNPL

-152 LVKLK
+152 
-157 MQLNAEGKIPVKNIF
+157 IF

-229 HLKAKPYMTK
+229 HFKAKPYMTK

-273 KYEPSGINIQR
+273 KYEPSVINIQR

-427 IFGDMLLTEPL
+427 IFGDMLLTDPL

-465 KQSVSGKRQNS
+465 KQSVSEKRQNS
-476 LKKGRNVEP
+476 MKKGKNVEP
-485 EVIGQPAPMDAED
+485 EIIEQPAFTDAED

-506 PEEEDE
+506 PEEEDD

-584 PMQFSK
+584 PMQFVE
-590 CRYNKR
+590 YNKR

-628 NFQTMDVPMQQNMA
+628 NFQTMDVPTQQNMA

-660 RPDKPFDPFSVDRID
+660 RPDKQFDPFSVDRID
-675 VILSG
+675 VVVASTLSVTILSG

-709 KLTSTAN
+709 KLTSAAN

-739 LKIVAYEEGG
+739 LKIVAFEEGG

-796 AWADLTIALSNPI
+796 AWAGSMLQNVPGVLSKLQFRSI
-809 KFFSLQDKKSVKL
+809 FSASSFKKEMGEKTASVC
-822 KDGSVERLDM
+822 
-832 QRNFPSA
+832 
-839 ESNGIPDSSGK
+839 IP
-850 FTTPFANG
+850 
-858 PAEPQTA
+858 EPQTA

-905 SALFSEPIYHGG
+905 SVLFLEPVCPRG
-917 KKRAI
+917 KKRSI
-922 HSRKTQKKRSLTIAD
+922 LTTGD
-937 VDTTCANP
+937 VGTCVQP
-945 VVMAESIDSQVL
+945 VEMAEKLDSQVL
-957 ELKERLKMDLIQLG
+957 ELIERLEMELIHLG
-971 EEHYDGIRRRKEQ
+971 EEYHDGIRRRKEQ
-984 HATEQVTKITEL
+984 HATEQTAKITEL
-996 AKEKQTAELKALK
+996 AREKQIAELKALK
-1009 ESSESNIKDIKKKL
+1009 ESSE
-1023 EAKRVDRIQ
+1023 R
-1032 AMMRNTSDKAAQE
+1032 
-1045 RLKKE
+1045 
-1050 INNSHIQEVVQTIKL
+1050 
-1065 VIEKTARYQRKLEEK
+1065 
-1080 QADNLRAIKEK
+1080 
-1091 ESQLQQEAVAEYE
+1091 
-1104 EKLKSLN
+1104 
-1111 AEVQEIMKNCAKVV
+1111 
-1125 FPEEPEMWNEAVLSI
+1125 
-1140 PKEEQHST
+1140 
-1148 EQLEKKIPVAE
+1148 
-1159 VSRLTIAM
+1159 
-1167 PEPPETE
+1167 
-1174 TDSNIEERTSVCAWG
+1174 
-1189 ETTENK
+1189 
-1195 TLLYIILDLQL
+1195 
-1206 SRFAATIC
+1206 
-1214 LSTSYP
+1214 
-1220 ETLALNPSMHLAIQ
+1220 
-1234 ATFCCANTELQTIA
+1234 
-1248 VLAVPNCS
+1248 
-1256 SYSLAPYFYTGELAV
+1256 
-1271 EIKDGVRNGIS
+1271 
-1282 TRGEA
+1282 
-1287 AFPVKTQSRAT
+1287 
-1298 AITAT
+1298 
-1303 WAEVETTLKLK
+1303 
-1314 PVIPC
+1314 
-1319 SKKCLF
+1319 
-1325 QNPGLLLQPFLVLK
+1325 
-1339 ATQTQNSIPKA
+1339 
-1350 LPHIYLRA
+1350 
-1358 ALLGPSCEKG
+1358 
-1368 LRRKAAWK
+1368 
-1376 LQTGTSFLRASIPN
+1376 
-1390 STWSGSRVS
+1390 
-1399 ILSKKSLRTGEV
+1399 
-1411 CEKATNPKI
+1411 
-1420 QQISCSTLTWTAGRQ
+1420 
-1435 EDGQRPVDPE
+1435 
-1445 VCWKPAVE
+1445 
-1453 QSKTMNSSG
+1453 
-1462 SHSSRWGRLTHQVT
+1462 
-1476 SHYQDCFPN
+1476 
-1485 QPLAVSS
+1485 
-1492 SLHPLRQRRSKEVPQ
+1492 
-1507 ETCSSKTVFT
+1507 
-1517 ASSAGNSW
+1517 
-1525 YGCFTVIIIRL
+1525 
-1536 TSALPLFQTTLIWGH
+1536 
-1551 GNDNSSNPCQQR
+1551 
-1563 KAHSTETLGRSFLW
+1563 
-1577 SSLCQFT
+1577 
-1584 ALEDCSAAGGRQR
+1584 
-1597 TPPLYVYLIKKE
+1597 
-1609 LPALLLSQQCPGI
+1609 
-1622 ALVHYHPKGS
+1622 
-1632 FELLMSHNHWVL
+1632 
-1644 TGQLPFHRRVLGKD
+1644 
-1658 GCYAL
+1658 
-1663 RTSKIQQG
+1663 
-1671 LCSQRARYQLMHK
+1671 
-1684 TNKQTHPT
+1684 
-1692 HAHRTSSLLKSIP
+1692 
-1705 TLPPKLRGN
+1705 
-1714 LSCREFENPL
+1714 
-1724 SLWSSDLSIHKKKGF
+1724 
-1739 LPKLHRI
+1739 
-1746 SSLFWEKHNQPEQ
+1746 
-1759 LRMARAARQLR
+1759 
-1770 RATCHITGLQPIS
+1770 
-1783 DELGRE
+1783 
-1789 EKKKK
+1789 
-1794 FLYNLEQAKGHNS
+1794 
-1807 HASSHMFV
+1807 

>member
-11 PEVKEYLSKGERFIK
+11 PEVKEYLCKGERFIK
-26 WDDETANASPVILRV
+26 WDDETASASPVILRV
-41 DPKGFYLYWTYQN
+41 DPKGFYLYWTYQS

-63 SIRDTRVGRF
+63 SVRDTRVGRF

-92 STFLLKTLTIVSG
+92 STFLLKTLTVVSG

-157 MQLNAEGKIPVKNIF
+157 MQLNAEGKIPVRNIF

-299 ENNVIALDKLV
+299 ENNVIALDKLM

-438 EKYPLKPGVPLP
+438 EKHPLKPGVPLP

-465 KQSVSGKRQNS
+465 NQSIPGKRQNS

-485 EVIGQPAPMDAED
+485 EIIEQPTPVDAED
-498 TGDVAEEE
+498 TVWAGDVAEEE

-512 QLGNL
+512 HLGNL

-551 IKFDSFEVSAQK
+551 IKFDSFEVSSEK
-563 NRSYVISSFTELKA
+563 NQSYVISSFTELKA

-584 PMQFSK
+584 PVQFVE
-590 CRYNKR
+590 YNKR

-660 RPDKPFDPFSVDRID
+660 RPDKQFDPSSVDRID
-675 VILSG
+675 VLVASTLSVTILSG

-709 KLTSTAN
+709 KLTSAAN
-716 SINPVWKEEPFVF
+716 SINPVWKEEAFVF

-739 LKIVAYEEGG
+739 LKIVAWEEGG
-749 KFIGHRV
+749 KFIGHRIIPV
-756 IPIIAVHSGYHH
+756 IAMHSGYHH

-781 PSLFVYLEVKDYVPD
+781 PSLFVYLEIKDYVPD

-809 KFFSLQDKKSVKL
+809 KFFSLQDKRSVKQ
-822 KDGSVERLDM
+822 KDGSVERLGT

-839 ESNGIPDSSGK
+839 ETNGVADSSGR
-850 FTTPFANG
+850 FSTPLSNG
-858 PAEPQTA
+858 PAGAAAFAREESVIEVTQIAEPETA

-875 FLKLLKKQEK
+875 YLKLLKKQEK
-885 ELKELER
+885 ELRELER

-905 SALFSEPIYHGG
+905 SVLFSEPVCYGG
-917 KKRAI
+917 KKRMMQT
-922 HSRKTQKKRSLTIAD
+922 RRTQKRSSTGD
-937 VDTTCANP
+937 VGTCASP
-945 VVMAESIDSQVL
+945 VEVSESIDSRIL
-957 ELKERLKMDLIQLG
+957 DLREGLISLGKE
-971 EEHYDGIRRRKEQ
+971 HHAGIRRKKEQ
-984 HATEQVTKITEL
+984 HATEQVAKITEL
-996 AKEKQTAELKALK
+996 AREKQAAELKALK

-1023 EAKRVDRIQ
+1023 EAKRLDRIQ
-1032 AMMRNTSDKAAQE
+1032 SMMRNTSDKAAQE

-1065 VIEKTARYQRKLEEK
+1065 VTEKTARYQQKLEEK
-1080 QADNLRAIKEK
+1080 QADSLRTIREK
-1091 ESQLQQEAVAEYE
+1091 ESQLQQEAQAEYE
-1104 EKLKSLN
+1104 EKLKRLTV
-1111 AEVQEIMKNCAKVV
+1111 EVQEMVKFYTKAGC
-1125 FPEEPEMWNEAVLSI
+1125 PGEPETEQEAVQSV
-1140 PKEEQHST
+1140 PQGEQGST
-1148 EQLEKKIPVAE
+1148 AQLEEKMPVAE
-1159 VSRLTIAM
+1159 VSRVTTAL
-1167 PEPPETE
+1167 PEHPGAG
-1174 TDSNIEERTSVCAWG
+1174 TDG
-1189 ETTENK
+1189 
-1195 TLLYIILDLQL
+1195 
-1206 SRFAATIC
+1206 
-1214 LSTSYP
+1214 
-1220 ETLALNPSMHLAIQ
+1220 
-1234 ATFCCANTELQTIA
+1234 
-1248 VLAVPNCS
+1248 
-1256 SYSLAPYFYTGELAV
+1256 
-1271 EIKDGVRNGIS
+1271 
-1282 TRGEA
+1282 
-1287 AFPVKTQSRAT
+1287 
-1298 AITAT
+1298 
-1303 WAEVETTLKLK
+1303 EVE
-1314 PVIPC
+1314 
-1319 SKKCLF
+1319 
-1325 QNPGLLLQPFLVLK
+1325 
-1339 ATQTQNSIPKA
+1339 
-1350 LPHIYLRA
+1350 
-1358 ALLGPSCEKG
+1358 E
-1368 LRRKAAWK
+1368 
-1376 LQTGTSFLRASIPN
+1376 
-1390 STWSGSRVS
+1390 S
-1399 ILSKKSLRTGEV
+1399 IL
-1411 CEKATNPKI
+1411 
-1420 QQISCSTLTWTAGRQ
+1420 
-1435 EDGQRPVDPE
+1435 
-1445 VCWKPAVE
+1445 
-1453 QSKTMNSSG
+1453 
-1462 SHSSRWGRLTHQVT
+1462 
-1476 SHYQDCFPN
+1476 
-1485 QPLAVSS
+1485 
-1492 SLHPLRQRRSKEVPQ
+1492 
-1507 ETCSSKTVFT
+1507 
-1517 ASSAGNSW
+1517 
-1525 YGCFTVIIIRL
+1525 
-1536 TSALPLFQTTLIWGH
+1536 
-1551 GNDNSSNPCQQR
+1551 
-1563 KAHSTETLGRSFLW
+1563 
-1577 SSLCQFT
+1577 
-1584 ALEDCSAAGGRQR
+1584 
-1597 TPPLYVYLIKKE
+1597 
-1609 LPALLLSQQCPGI
+1609 
-1622 ALVHYHPKGS
+1622 
-1632 FELLMSHNHWVL
+1632 
-1644 TGQLPFHRRVLGKD
+1644 
-1658 GCYAL
+1658 
-1663 RTSKIQQG
+1663 
-1671 LCSQRARYQLMHK
+1671 
-1684 TNKQTHPT
+1684 
-1692 HAHRTSSLLKSIP
+1692 
-1705 TLPPKLRGN
+1705 
-1714 LSCREFENPL
+1714 
-1724 SLWSSDLSIHKKKGF
+1724 
-1739 LPKLHRI
+1739 
-1746 SSLFWEKHNQPEQ
+1746 
-1759 LRMARAARQLR
+1759 
-1770 RATCHITGLQPIS
+1770 
-1783 DELGRE
+1783 
-1789 EKKKK
+1789 
-1794 FLYNLEQAKGHNS
+1794 
-1807 HASSHMFV
+1807 

>member
-26 WDDETANASPVILRV
+26 WDD
-41 DPKGFYLYWTYQN
+41 
-54 KEMEILDIT
+54 EMEILDIT

-125 SWAEDIMAIVRNPL
+125 SWAEDVMAIVRNPL

-157 MQLNAEGKIPVKNIF
+157 MQLNAEGKIPVRNIF

-465 KQSVSGKRQNS
+465 NQSISGKRQNS

-485 EVIGQPAPMDAED
+485 EIIEQPTPMDAED
-498 TGDVAEEE
+498 TVWAGDVAEEE

-512 QLGNL
+512 HLGNL

-584 PMQFSK
+584 PVQFVE
-590 CRYNKR
+590 YNKR

-660 RPDKPFDPFSVDRID
+660 RPDKQFDPFSVDRID
-675 VILSG
+675 VVVASTLSILSG

-716 SINPVWKEEPFVF
+716 SINPVWKEEAFVF

-739 LKIVAYEEGG
+739 LKIVAWEEGG

-756 IPIIAVHSGYHH
+756 MPVIAVHSGYHH

-781 PSLFVYLEVKDYVPD
+781 PSLFVYLEIKDYVPD

-809 KFFSLQDKKSVKL
+809 KFFSLQDKRSIKL
-822 KDGSVERLDM
+822 KDGSVERLGT

-839 ESNGIPDSSGK
+839 ETNGIPDSTGK
-850 FTTPFANG
+850 FGTPLSNG
-858 PAEPQTA
+858 PAGAAAFARDENVIEVTQIAEPQTA

-885 ELKELER
+885 ELRELER

-905 SALFSEPIYHGG
+905 SVLFSEPVCYGG
-917 KKRAI
+917 KKRMV
-922 HSRKTQKKRSLTIAD
+922 HSRKTQKKRSLTTGD
-937 VDTTCANP
+937 VGTCANP
-945 VVMAESIDSQVL
+945 VEMAESIDSRVL
-957 ELKERLKMDLIQLG
+957 ELRERLEMDLIQLG
-971 EEHYDGIRRRKEQ
+971 EEHHDGIRRKKEQ
-984 HATEQVTKITEL
+984 HATEQVTKIIEL
-996 AKEKQTAELKALK
+996 AREKQTAELKALK

-1032 AMMRNTSDKAAQE
+1032 TMMRNTSDKAAQE

-1065 VIEKTARYQRKLEEK
+1065 VTEKTARYQQKLEEK
-1080 QADNLRAIKEK
+1080 QADNLRTIKEK
-1091 ESQLQQEAVAEYE
+1091 ESQLQQEALAEYE

-1111 AEVQEIMKNCAKVV
+1111 MEVQEMVKNYAKAG
-1125 FPEEPEMWNEAVLSI
+1125 FPGEPETQKEAAPRV
-1140 PKEEQHST
+1140 PEGEQGST
-1148 EQLEKKIPVAE
+1148 EQLEEKIPVAE
-1159 VSRLTIAM
+1159 VSRLTVAM
-1167 PEPPETE
+1167 PEPPGAG
-1174 TDSNIEERTSVCAWG
+1174 TDVEIEE
-1189 ETTENK
+1189 
-1195 TLLYIILDLQL
+1195 
-1206 SRFAATIC
+1206 
-1214 LSTSYP
+1214 
-1220 ETLALNPSMHLAIQ
+1220 
-1234 ATFCCANTELQTIA
+1234 
-1248 VLAVPNCS
+1248 
-1256 SYSLAPYFYTGELAV
+1256 
-1271 EIKDGVRNGIS
+1271 
-1282 TRGEA
+1282 
-1287 AFPVKTQSRAT
+1287 
-1298 AITAT
+1298 
-1303 WAEVETTLKLK
+1303 
-1314 PVIPC
+1314 
-1319 SKKCLF
+1319 
-1325 QNPGLLLQPFLVLK
+1325 
-1339 ATQTQNSIPKA
+1339 
-1350 LPHIYLRA
+1350 
-1358 ALLGPSCEKG
+1358 
-1368 LRRKAAWK
+1368 
-1376 LQTGTSFLRASIPN
+1376 
-1390 STWSGSRVS
+1390 S
-1399 ILSKKSLRTGEV
+1399 IL
-1411 CEKATNPKI
+1411 
-1420 QQISCSTLTWTAGRQ
+1420 
-1435 EDGQRPVDPE
+1435 
-1445 VCWKPAVE
+1445 
-1453 QSKTMNSSG
+1453 
-1462 SHSSRWGRLTHQVT
+1462 
-1476 SHYQDCFPN
+1476 
-1485 QPLAVSS
+1485 
-1492 SLHPLRQRRSKEVPQ
+1492 
-1507 ETCSSKTVFT
+1507 
-1517 ASSAGNSW
+1517 
-1525 YGCFTVIIIRL
+1525 
-1536 TSALPLFQTTLIWGH
+1536 
-1551 GNDNSSNPCQQR
+1551 
-1563 KAHSTETLGRSFLW
+1563 
-1577 SSLCQFT
+1577 
-1584 ALEDCSAAGGRQR
+1584 
-1597 TPPLYVYLIKKE
+1597 
-1609 LPALLLSQQCPGI
+1609 
-1622 ALVHYHPKGS
+1622 
-1632 FELLMSHNHWVL
+1632 
-1644 TGQLPFHRRVLGKD
+1644 
-1658 GCYAL
+1658 
-1663 RTSKIQQG
+1663 
-1671 LCSQRARYQLMHK
+1671 
-1684 TNKQTHPT
+1684 
-1692 HAHRTSSLLKSIP
+1692 
-1705 TLPPKLRGN
+1705 
-1714 LSCREFENPL
+1714 
-1724 SLWSSDLSIHKKKGF
+1724 
-1739 LPKLHRI
+1739 
-1746 SSLFWEKHNQPEQ
+1746 
-1759 LRMARAARQLR
+1759 
-1770 RATCHITGLQPIS
+1770 
-1783 DELGRE
+1783 
-1789 EKKKK
+1789 
-1794 FLYNLEQAKGHNS
+1794 
-1807 HASSHMFV
+1807 

>member
-1 MSMLTPVLQP
+1 M
-11 PEVKEYLSKGERFIK
+11 
-26 WDDETANASPVILRV
+26 
-41 DPKGFYLYWTYQN
+41 
-54 KEMEILDIT
+54 EMEILDIT
-63 SIRDTRVGRF
+63 SIRDTRVGRY

-157 MQLNAEGKIPVKNIF
+157 MQLNAEGKIPVRNIF

-185 LSACHLPKGKND
+185 LTACHLPKGKND

-299 ENNVIALDKLV
+299 ENNVIALDKLQ

-465 KQSVSGKRQNS
+465 NQSISGKRQNS

-485 EVIGQPAPMDAED
+485 EIIEQPAPMDAEVWA
-498 TGDVAEEE
+498 GDVAEEE
-506 PEEEDE
+506 PEEEDVL
-512 QLGNL
+512 LGNL

-584 PMQFSK
+584 PTQFVE
-590 CRYNKR
+590 YNKR

-660 RPDKPFDPFSVDRID
+660 RPDKQFDPFSVDRMD
-675 VILSG
+675 VVVASTLSVTILSG

-716 SINPVWKEEPFVF
+716 SINPVWKEEAFVF

-739 LKIVAYEEGG
+739 LKIAAWEEGG

-756 IPIIAVHSGYHH
+756 IPVIAVHSGYHH

-781 PSLFVYLEVKDYVPD
+781 PSLFVYLEIKDYVPD

-809 KFFSLQDKKSVKL
+809 KFFSLQDKRSVQL
-822 KDGSVERLDM
+822 KDGSVERLGT

-839 ESNGIPDSSGK
+839 ETNGIPDSTGK
-850 FTTPFANG
+850 FSTPLSNG
-858 PAEPQTA
+858 PAGAAAFAKDENVIEVMQIAEPQTA
-865 SLAELQQMKL
+865 SLVELQQMKL

-885 ELKELER
+885 ELRELER

-905 SALFSEPIYHGG
+905 SVLFSDPVCYGC
-917 KKRAI
+917 KKRMI
-922 HSRKTQKKRSLTIAD
+922 HTRKTQKKRSLTTGD
-937 VDTTCANP
+937 VGTCANP
-945 VVMAESIDSQVL
+945 VEMAESIDSRIL
-957 ELKERLKMDLIQLG
+957 ELRERLEMDLIHLG
-971 EEHYDGIRRRKEQ
+971 EEHHDGIRRKKEQ
-984 HATEQVTKITEL
+984 HATEQVTKIIEL
-996 AKEKQTAELKALK
+996 AREKQTAELKALK

-1032 AMMRNTSDKAAQE
+1032 TMMRNTSDKAAQE

-1065 VIEKTARYQRKLEEK
+1065 VTQKTAMYQQKLEEK
-1080 QADNLRAIKEK
+1080 QADNLRTIKEK
-1091 ESQLQQEAVAEYE
+1091 ESQLQQEALAEYE
-1104 EKLKSLN
+1104 EKLKTLSM
-1111 AEVQEIMKNCAKVV
+1111 EVQEMVKNYAKLG
-1125 FPEEPEMWNEAVLSI
+1125 FPGEPEMQKEAVQSI
-1140 PKEEQHST
+1140 PEGEQGST
-1148 EQLEKKIPVAE
+1148 EQLKDKIPVAE
-1159 VSRLTIAM
+1159 VSRLTIAV
-1167 PEPPETE
+1167 PEPPGAE
-1174 TDSNIEERTSVCAWG
+1174 TDVEIEE
-1189 ETTENK
+1189 
-1195 TLLYIILDLQL
+1195 
-1206 SRFAATIC
+1206 
-1214 LSTSYP
+1214 
-1220 ETLALNPSMHLAIQ
+1220 
-1234 ATFCCANTELQTIA
+1234 
-1248 VLAVPNCS
+1248 
-1256 SYSLAPYFYTGELAV
+1256 
-1271 EIKDGVRNGIS
+1271 
-1282 TRGEA
+1282 
-1287 AFPVKTQSRAT
+1287 
-1298 AITAT
+1298 
-1303 WAEVETTLKLK
+1303 
-1314 PVIPC
+1314 
-1319 SKKCLF
+1319 
-1325 QNPGLLLQPFLVLK
+1325 
-1339 ATQTQNSIPKA
+1339 SI
-1350 LPHIYLRA
+1350 
-1358 ALLGPSCEKG
+1358 
-1368 LRRKAAWK
+1368 
-1376 LQTGTSFLRASIPN
+1376 F
-1390 STWSGSRVS
+1390 
-1399 ILSKKSLRTGEV
+1399 
-1411 CEKATNPKI
+1411 
-1420 QQISCSTLTWTAGRQ
+1420 
-1435 EDGQRPVDPE
+1435 
-1445 VCWKPAVE
+1445 
-1453 QSKTMNSSG
+1453 
-1462 SHSSRWGRLTHQVT
+1462 
-1476 SHYQDCFPN
+1476 
-1485 QPLAVSS
+1485 
-1492 SLHPLRQRRSKEVPQ
+1492 
-1507 ETCSSKTVFT
+1507 
-1517 ASSAGNSW
+1517 
-1525 YGCFTVIIIRL
+1525 
-1536 TSALPLFQTTLIWGH
+1536 
-1551 GNDNSSNPCQQR
+1551 
-1563 KAHSTETLGRSFLW
+1563 
-1577 SSLCQFT
+1577 
-1584 ALEDCSAAGGRQR
+1584 
-1597 TPPLYVYLIKKE
+1597 
-1609 LPALLLSQQCPGI
+1609 
-1622 ALVHYHPKGS
+1622 
-1632 FELLMSHNHWVL
+1632 
-1644 TGQLPFHRRVLGKD
+1644 
-1658 GCYAL
+1658 
-1663 RTSKIQQG
+1663 
-1671 LCSQRARYQLMHK
+1671 
-1684 TNKQTHPT
+1684 
-1692 HAHRTSSLLKSIP
+1692 
-1705 TLPPKLRGN
+1705 
-1714 LSCREFENPL
+1714 
-1724 SLWSSDLSIHKKKGF
+1724 
-1739 LPKLHRI
+1739 
-1746 SSLFWEKHNQPEQ
+1746 
-1759 LRMARAARQLR
+1759 
-1770 RATCHITGLQPIS
+1770 
-1783 DELGRE
+1783 
-1789 EKKKK
+1789 
-1794 FLYNLEQAKGHNS
+1794 
-1807 HASSHMFV
+1807 

>member
-26 WDDETANASPVILRV
+26 WDDETAGASPVILRV

-54 KEMEILDIT
+54 
-63 SIRDTRVGRF
+63 
-73 AKIPK
+73 K

-152 LVKLK
+152 
-157 MQLNAEGKIPVKNIF
+157 IF

-310 LYQDMTQPLSH
+310 LHQDMTQPLSH

-465 KQSVSGKRQNS
+465 DQSMSGKRQNS
-476 LKKGRNVEP
+476 LKKGRNPSAMSCLSVLL
-485 EVIGQPAPMDAED
+485 VHTADVGCVCLVWA
-498 TGDVAEEE
+498 GDVAEEE

-512 QLGNL
+512 HLGNL

-551 IKFDSFEVSAQK
+551 IKFDSFEVSAEK

-584 PMQFSK
+584 PVQFVE
-590 CRYNKR
+590 YNKR

-660 RPDKPFDPFSVDRID
+660 RPDKQFDPFSVDRID
-675 VILSG
+675 VVVASTLSVTILSG

-716 SINPVWKEEPFVF
+716 SINPVWKEEAFVF

-739 LKIVAYEEGG
+739 LKIVAWEEGG
-749 KFIGHRV
+749 KFIGHRIIPV
-756 IPIIAVHSGYHH
+756 IAMHSGYHH

-781 PSLFVYLEVKDYVPD
+781 PSLFVYLEIKDYVPD

-809 KFFSLQDKKSVKL
+809 KFFSLQDKRSVKL
-822 KDGSVERLDM
+822 KDGSAEVRLSKKASQQVEKCHV
-832 QRNFPSA
+832 ST
-839 ESNGIPDSSGK
+839 SSLSL
-850 FTTPFANG
+850 FCIL
-858 PAEPQTA
+858 EPQTA
-865 SLAELQQMKL
+865 SLTELQQMKL

-905 SALFSEPIYHGG
+905 SVLFSEPVCYGG
-917 KKRAI
+917 L
-922 HSRKTQKKRSLTIAD
+922 SLT
-937 VDTTCANP
+937 
-945 VVMAESIDSQVL
+945 
-957 ELKERLKMDLIQLG
+957 
-971 EEHYDGIRRRKEQ
+971 
-984 HATEQVTKITEL
+984 
-996 AKEKQTAELKALK
+996 ALF
-1009 ESSESNIKDIKKKL
+1009 SLHSNIKDVKKKL
-1023 EAKRVDRIQ
+1023 EAKRVERIQ
-1032 AMMRNTSDKAAQE
+1032 TMMRNTSDKAAQE
-1045 RLKKE
+1045 RE
-1050 INNSHIQEVVQTIKL
+1050 SIQ
-1065 VIEKTARYQRKLEEK
+1065 IEKLDLEDDPSCGTHPSLWLSCATPKL
-1080 QADNLRAIKEK
+1080 L
-1091 ESQLQQEAVAEYE
+1091 
-1104 EKLKSLN
+1104 
-1111 AEVQEIMKNCAKVV
+1111 AEVTGTFQ
-1125 FPEEPEMWNEAVLSI
+1125 S
-1140 PKEEQHST
+1140 
-1148 EQLEKKIPVAE
+1148 
-1159 VSRLTIAM
+1159 
-1167 PEPPETE
+1167 
-1174 TDSNIEERTSVCAWG
+1174 
-1189 ETTENK
+1189 
-1195 TLLYIILDLQL
+1195 LQL
-1206 SRFAATIC
+1206 KAKSTSKYLLPPIVPGC
-1214 LSTSYP
+1214 LS
-1220 ETLALNPSMHLAIQ
+1220 AL
-1234 ATFCCANTELQTIA
+1234 E
-1248 VLAVPNCS
+1248 
-1256 SYSLAPYFYTGELAV
+1256 
-1271 EIKDGVRNGIS
+1271 
-1282 TRGEA
+1282 
-1287 AFPVKTQSRAT
+1287 
-1298 AITAT
+1298 
-1303 WAEVETTLKLK
+1303 
-1314 PVIPC
+1314 
-1319 SKKCLF
+1319 SKA
-1325 QNPGLLLQPFLVLK
+1325 GLP
-1339 ATQTQNSIPKA
+1339 
-1350 LPHIYLRA
+1350 
-1358 ALLGPSCEKG
+1358 
-1368 LRRKAAWK
+1368 
-1376 LQTGTSFLRASIPN
+1376 
-1390 STWSGSRVS
+1390 
-1399 ILSKKSLRTGEV
+1399 
-1411 CEKATNPKI
+1411 
-1420 QQISCSTLTWTAGRQ
+1420 
-1435 EDGQRPVDPE
+1435 
-1445 VCWKPAVE
+1445 
-1453 QSKTMNSSG
+1453 
-1462 SHSSRWGRLTHQVT
+1462 
-1476 SHYQDCFPN
+1476 
-1485 QPLAVSS
+1485 QPL
-1492 SLHPLRQRRSKEVPQ
+1492 
-1507 ETCSSKTVFT
+1507 
-1517 ASSAGNSW
+1517 
-1525 YGCFTVIIIRL
+1525 
-1536 TSALPLFQTTLIWGH
+1536 
-1551 GNDNSSNPCQQR
+1551 
-1563 KAHSTETLGRSFLW
+1563 
-1577 SSLCQFT
+1577 
-1584 ALEDCSAAGGRQR
+1584 
-1597 TPPLYVYLIKKE
+1597 
-1609 LPALLLSQQCPGI
+1609 
-1622 ALVHYHPKGS
+1622 
-1632 FELLMSHNHWVL
+1632 
-1644 TGQLPFHRRVLGKD
+1644 
-1658 GCYAL
+1658 
-1663 RTSKIQQG
+1663 
-1671 LCSQRARYQLMHK
+1671 
-1684 TNKQTHPT
+1684 
-1692 HAHRTSSLLKSIP
+1692 
-1705 TLPPKLRGN
+1705 
-1714 LSCREFENPL
+1714 
-1724 SLWSSDLSIHKKKGF
+1724 
-1739 LPKLHRI
+1739 
-1746 SSLFWEKHNQPEQ
+1746 
-1759 LRMARAARQLR
+1759 
-1770 RATCHITGLQPIS
+1770 
-1783 DELGRE
+1783 
-1789 EKKKK
+1789 
-1794 FLYNLEQAKGHNS
+1794 
-1807 HASSHMFV
+1807 

>member
-1 MSMLTPVLQP
+1 MLQFLGTL
-11 PEVKEYLSKGERFIK
+11 
-26 WDDETANASPVILRV
+26 ETASASPVILRV
-41 DPKGFYLYWTYQN
+41 DPKGFYLYWTYQS
-54 KEMEILDIT
+54 KEIEILDIT
-63 SIRDTRVGRF
+63 SVRDTRVGRF

-157 MQLNAEGKIPVKNIF
+157 MQLNAEGKIPVRNIF

-465 KQSVSGKRQNS
+465 KQSISGKRQNS

-485 EVIGQPAPMDAED
+485 EIMEQPTPMDAED
-498 TGDVAEEE
+498 TVWAGDVAEEE

-512 QLGNL
+512 HLGNL

-542 SSLVNYIQP
+542 SSLVNYVQP

-584 PMQFSK
+584 PVQFVE
-590 CRYNKR
+590 YNKR

-660 RPDKPFDPFSVDRID
+660 RPDKQFDPFSVDRID
-675 VILSG
+675 VVVASTLSVTILSG

-709 KLTSTAN
+709 KLTPTAN
-716 SINPVWKEEPFVF
+716 SINPVWKEEAFVF

-739 LKIVAYEEGG
+739 LKIVAWEEGG

-756 IPIIAVHSGYHH
+756 IPVIAVHPGYHH

-781 PSLFVYLEVKDYVPD
+781 PSLFVYLEIKDYVPD

-809 KFFSLQDKKSVKL
+809 KFFSLQDKRSVKL
-822 KDGSVERLDM
+822 KDGLVERLGT
-832 QRNFPSA
+832 QRNFPPA
-839 ESNGIPDSSGK
+839 ETNGIPDSTGK
-850 FTTPFANG
+850 FSTPLSNG
-858 PAEPQTA
+858 PAGAAAFAKDENVMEVTQMAEPQTA

-885 ELKELER
+885 ELRELER

-905 SALFSEPIYHGG
+905 SVLFSESVCYGG
-917 KKRAI
+917 KKRMRQT
-922 HSRKTQKKRSLTIAD
+922 RKTQKKRSLTTGD
-937 VDTTCANP
+937 VGTCANP
-945 VVMAESIDSQVL
+945 VEMAEGIDSQVL
-957 ELKERLKMDLIQLG
+957 ELRERLEMDLIQLG
-971 EEHYDGIRRRKEQ
+971 EEHHDGVRRKKEQ
-984 HATEQVTKITEL
+984 HATEQVTKIIEL
-996 AKEKQTAELKALK
+996 AREKQTAELKALK

-1032 AMMRNTSDKAAQE
+1032 TMMRNTSDKAAQE

-1050 INNSHIQEVVQTIKL
+1050 INNAHIQEVVRTIKVL
-1065 VIEKTARYQRKLEEK
+1065 TEKTARYQQKLEEK
-1080 QADNLRAIKEK
+1080 QADNLRTIKEK
-1091 ESQLQQEAVAEYE
+1091 ESQLQQEALAEYE

-1111 AEVQEIMKNCAKVV
+1111 TEVQEMVKNYAKAG
-1125 FPEEPEMWNEAVLSI
+1125 FPGEPETQKEAVQSI
-1140 PKEEQHST
+1140 PEGEQAST
-1148 EQLEKKIPVAE
+1148 EQLEEKIPVAE
-1159 VSRLTIAM
+1159 VSRLTLAM
-1167 PEPPETE
+1167 AEPPGAQ
-1174 TDSNIEERTSVCAWG
+1174 TDVKIEE
-1189 ETTENK
+1189 
-1195 TLLYIILDLQL
+1195 
-1206 SRFAATIC
+1206 
-1214 LSTSYP
+1214 
-1220 ETLALNPSMHLAIQ
+1220 
-1234 ATFCCANTELQTIA
+1234 
-1248 VLAVPNCS
+1248 
-1256 SYSLAPYFYTGELAV
+1256 
-1271 EIKDGVRNGIS
+1271 
-1282 TRGEA
+1282 
-1287 AFPVKTQSRAT
+1287 
-1298 AITAT
+1298 
-1303 WAEVETTLKLK
+1303 
-1314 PVIPC
+1314 
-1319 SKKCLF
+1319 
-1325 QNPGLLLQPFLVLK
+1325 
-1339 ATQTQNSIPKA
+1339 SI
-1350 LPHIYLRA
+1350 
-1358 ALLGPSCEKG
+1358 
-1368 LRRKAAWK
+1368 
-1376 LQTGTSFLRASIPN
+1376 F
-1390 STWSGSRVS
+1390 
-1399 ILSKKSLRTGEV
+1399 
-1411 CEKATNPKI
+1411 
-1420 QQISCSTLTWTAGRQ
+1420 
-1435 EDGQRPVDPE
+1435 
-1445 VCWKPAVE
+1445 
-1453 QSKTMNSSG
+1453 
-1462 SHSSRWGRLTHQVT
+1462 
-1476 SHYQDCFPN
+1476 
-1485 QPLAVSS
+1485 
-1492 SLHPLRQRRSKEVPQ
+1492 
-1507 ETCSSKTVFT
+1507 
-1517 ASSAGNSW
+1517 
-1525 YGCFTVIIIRL
+1525 
-1536 TSALPLFQTTLIWGH
+1536 
-1551 GNDNSSNPCQQR
+1551 
-1563 KAHSTETLGRSFLW
+1563 
-1577 SSLCQFT
+1577 
-1584 ALEDCSAAGGRQR
+1584 
-1597 TPPLYVYLIKKE
+1597 
-1609 LPALLLSQQCPGI
+1609 
-1622 ALVHYHPKGS
+1622 
-1632 FELLMSHNHWVL
+1632 
-1644 TGQLPFHRRVLGKD
+1644 
-1658 GCYAL
+1658 
-1663 RTSKIQQG
+1663 
-1671 LCSQRARYQLMHK
+1671 
-1684 TNKQTHPT
+1684 
-1692 HAHRTSSLLKSIP
+1692 
-1705 TLPPKLRGN
+1705 
-1714 LSCREFENPL
+1714 
-1724 SLWSSDLSIHKKKGF
+1724 
-1739 LPKLHRI
+1739 
-1746 SSLFWEKHNQPEQ
+1746 
-1759 LRMARAARQLR
+1759 
-1770 RATCHITGLQPIS
+1770 
-1783 DELGRE
+1783 
-1789 EKKKK
+1789 
-1794 FLYNLEQAKGHNS
+1794 
-1807 HASSHMFV
+1807 

>member
-26 WDDETANASPVILRV
+26 WDDETASASPVILRV
-41 DPKGFYLYWTYQN
+41 DPKGFYVYWTHQN

-157 MQLNAEGKIPVKNIF
+157 MQLNAEGKIPVRNIF

-299 ENNVIALDKLV
+299 ENNVIALDKLL

-465 KQSVSGKRQNS
+465 NQSISGKRQSS

-485 EVIGQPAPMDAED
+485 EIIEQPSPMDAED
-498 TGDVAEEE
+498 TVWAGDVAEEE
-506 PEEEDE
+506 PEEEEDP
-512 QLGNL
+512 LRNL
-517 DEEEIKKMQS
+517 DEEQIKKMQS

-584 PMQFSK
+584 PVQFVE
-590 CRYNKR
+590 YNKR

-660 RPDKPFDPFSVDRID
+660 RPDKQFDPFSVDRID
-675 VILSG
+675 VVVILSG

-716 SINPVWKEEPFVF
+716 SINPVWKEEAFVF

-739 LKIVAYEEGG
+739 LKIVAWEEGG

-756 IPIIAVHSGYHH
+756 IPVIAVHSGYHH

-809 KFFSLQDKKSVKL
+809 KFFSLQDKRSVKL
-822 KDGSVERLDM
+822 KDGSVERLGP
-832 QRNFPSA
+832 QRNLPSA
-839 ESNGIPDSSGK
+839 ESNGIPDSAGRCS
-850 FTTPFANG
+850 FPVSNG
-858 PAEPQTA
+858 PAGAAAFTKDESAIEATQIAEPQTA
-865 SLAELQQMKL
+865 SIAELQQMKL

-885 ELKELER
+885 ELRELER
-892 KGSKR
+892 KGCKR

-905 SALFSEPIYHGG
+905 SVLFSEPLCYGG
-917 KKRAI
+917 KKRMI
-922 HSRKTQKKRSLTIAD
+922 NSRKTQKKRSLTTGD
-937 VDTTCANP
+937 VGTCANP
-945 VVMAESIDSQVL
+945 VEMAESQVL
-957 ELKERLKMDLIQLG
+957 ELRERLEMDLTHLG
-971 EEHYDGIRRRKEQ
+971 EEHYDGIRRKKEQ
-984 HATEQVTKITEL
+984 HATEQVTKIIEL
-996 AKEKQTAELKALK
+996 AREKQATELKALK
-1009 ESSESNIKDIKKKL
+1009 ESLESNIKDIKKKL

-1032 AMMRNTSDKAAQE
+1032 AVMRSTSNKAAQE

-1065 VIEKTARYQRKLEEK
+1065 VTEKTDRYQQKLEEK
-1080 QADNLRAIKEK
+1080 QAENLRAIKEK
-1091 ESQLQQEAVAEYE
+1091 ESQLQQEALVEYE
-1104 EKLKSLN
+1104 EKLKRLSM
-1111 AEVQEIMKNCAKVV
+1111 EVQEMVKNYARGS
-1125 FPEEPEMWNEAVLSI
+1125 FPGEPEAQKDAVQSI
-1140 PKEEQHST
+1140 PEGEQGPT
-1148 EQLEKKIPVAE
+1148 DQLEEKILVAE
-1159 VSRLTIAM
+1159 VSRLTFTV
-1167 PEPPETE
+1167 PGPPGAE
-1174 TDSNIEERTSVCAWG
+1174 TDVEIEE
-1189 ETTENK
+1189 
-1195 TLLYIILDLQL
+1195 
-1206 SRFAATIC
+1206 
-1214 LSTSYP
+1214 
-1220 ETLALNPSMHLAIQ
+1220 
-1234 ATFCCANTELQTIA
+1234 
-1248 VLAVPNCS
+1248 
-1256 SYSLAPYFYTGELAV
+1256 
-1271 EIKDGVRNGIS
+1271 
-1282 TRGEA
+1282 
-1287 AFPVKTQSRAT
+1287 
-1298 AITAT
+1298 
-1303 WAEVETTLKLK
+1303 
-1314 PVIPC
+1314 
-1319 SKKCLF
+1319 
-1325 QNPGLLLQPFLVLK
+1325 
-1339 ATQTQNSIPKA
+1339 SI
-1350 LPHIYLRA
+1350 
-1358 ALLGPSCEKG
+1358 
-1368 LRRKAAWK
+1368 
-1376 LQTGTSFLRASIPN
+1376 F
-1390 STWSGSRVS
+1390 
-1399 ILSKKSLRTGEV
+1399 
-1411 CEKATNPKI
+1411 
-1420 QQISCSTLTWTAGRQ
+1420 
-1435 EDGQRPVDPE
+1435 
-1445 VCWKPAVE
+1445 
-1453 QSKTMNSSG
+1453 
-1462 SHSSRWGRLTHQVT
+1462 
-1476 SHYQDCFPN
+1476 
-1485 QPLAVSS
+1485 
-1492 SLHPLRQRRSKEVPQ
+1492 
-1507 ETCSSKTVFT
+1507 
-1517 ASSAGNSW
+1517 
-1525 YGCFTVIIIRL
+1525 
-1536 TSALPLFQTTLIWGH
+1536 
-1551 GNDNSSNPCQQR
+1551 
-1563 KAHSTETLGRSFLW
+1563 
-1577 SSLCQFT
+1577 
-1584 ALEDCSAAGGRQR
+1584 
-1597 TPPLYVYLIKKE
+1597 
-1609 LPALLLSQQCPGI
+1609 
-1622 ALVHYHPKGS
+1622 
-1632 FELLMSHNHWVL
+1632 
-1644 TGQLPFHRRVLGKD
+1644 
-1658 GCYAL
+1658 
-1663 RTSKIQQG
+1663 
-1671 LCSQRARYQLMHK
+1671 
-1684 TNKQTHPT
+1684 
-1692 HAHRTSSLLKSIP
+1692 
-1705 TLPPKLRGN
+1705 
-1714 LSCREFENPL
+1714 
-1724 SLWSSDLSIHKKKGF
+1724 
-1739 LPKLHRI
+1739 
-1746 SSLFWEKHNQPEQ
+1746 
-1759 LRMARAARQLR
+1759 
-1770 RATCHITGLQPIS
+1770 
-1783 DELGRE
+1783 
-1789 EKKKK
+1789 
-1794 FLYNLEQAKGHNS
+1794 
-1807 HASSHMFV
+1807 

>member
-11 PEVKEYLSKGERFIK
+11 PEVKEYLSTGERFIK
-26 WDDETANASPVILRV
+26 WDD
-41 DPKGFYLYWTYQN
+41 
-54 KEMEILDIT
+54 EMEILDIT

-157 MQLNAEGKIPVKNIF
+157 MQLNAEGKIPVRNIF

-299 ENNVIALDKLV
+299 ENNVIALDKLM

-485 EVIGQPAPMDAED
+485 EIIEQPSPLDAED
-498 TGDVAEEE
+498 TVWAGDVAEEE

-512 QLGNL
+512 HLGNL

-577 YDLLTKF
+577 CDLLTKF
-584 PMQFSK
+584 PVQFVE
-590 CRYNKR
+590 YNKR

-660 RPDKPFDPFSVDRID
+660 RPDKQFDPFSVDRID
-675 VILSG
+675 VVVASTLSVTASTNTILSG
-680 QFLSDRSVKTYVEVE
+680 QFLSDRSVKTFVEVE

-716 SINPVWKEEPFVF
+716 SINPVWKEEAFVF

-739 LKIVAYEEGG
+739 LKIAAWEEGG
-749 KFIGHRV
+749 KFIGHRI
-756 IPIIAVHSGYHH
+756 IPVVALHSGYHH

-781 PSLFVYLEVKDYVPD
+781 PSLFVYLEIKDYVPD

-809 KFFSLQDKKSVKL
+809 KFFSLQDKRSVKL
-822 KDGSVERLDM
+822 KDGSVERPGT
-832 QRNFPSA
+832 QRNFPPA
-839 ESNGIPDSSGK
+839 EVNGMPDSTGK
-850 FTTPFANG
+850 FSTPLSNG
-858 PAEPQTA
+858 PAGAAAFTKDETVTEMTQIAEPETV

-885 ELKELER
+885 ELRELER

-905 SALFSEPIYHGG
+905 SVLFSESVCYGG
-917 KKRAI
+917 KKRMM
-922 HSRKTQKKRSLTIAD
+922 HTRKTQKKRS
-937 VDTTCANP
+937 VTTGDGGTYANR
-945 VVMAESIDSQVL
+945 VEMAESIDSQVG
-957 ELKERLKMDLIQLG
+957 ELRERLEMDLIHLG
-971 EEHYDGIRRRKEQ
+971 EEHHDGIRRKKEQ

-996 AKEKQTAELKALK
+996 AREKQTAELKVLK
-1009 ESSESNIKDIKKKL
+1009 ESSESNIKDIKKRL
-1023 EAKRVDRIQ
+1023 EARRVERIQ
-1032 AMMRNTSDKAAQE
+1032 TMLRNTSDKAAQE

-1050 INNSHIQEVVQTIKL
+1050 INNSHIQEVVQTIKR
-1065 VIEKTARYQRKLEEK
+1065 VTEKTARYQQKLEEK
-1080 QADNLRAIKEK
+1080 QAENLRAIKEK
-1091 ESQLQQEAVAEYE
+1091 ESQLLQEVLAEYE
-1104 EKLKSLN
+1104 EKLQSLN
-1111 AEVQEIMKNCAKVV
+1111 VEVQEMVKNYVGAGWAG
-1125 FPEEPEMWNEAVLSI
+1125 EPETHGEAVQSI
-1140 PKEEQHST
+1140 PEGEQGSAQ
-1148 EQLEKKIPVAE
+1148 QLEEKMPVAE
-1159 VSRLTIAM
+1159 ASMLTIAQ
-1167 PEPPETE
+1167 PEPPAAET
-1174 TDSNIEERTSVCAWG
+1174 
-1189 ETTENK
+1189 
-1195 TLLYIILDLQL
+1195 
-1206 SRFAATIC
+1206 
-1214 LSTSYP
+1214 
-1220 ETLALNPSMHLAIQ
+1220 
-1234 ATFCCANTELQTIA
+1234 
-1248 VLAVPNCS
+1248 
-1256 SYSLAPYFYTGELAV
+1256 AV
-1271 EIKDGVRNGIS
+1271 EIEES
-1282 TRGEA
+1282 
-1287 AFPVKTQSRAT
+1287 
-1298 AITAT
+1298 
-1303 WAEVETTLKLK
+1303 KL
-1314 PVIPC
+1314 
-1319 SKKCLF
+1319 
-1325 QNPGLLLQPFLVLK
+1325 
-1339 ATQTQNSIPKA
+1339 
-1350 LPHIYLRA
+1350 
-1358 ALLGPSCEKG
+1358 
-1368 LRRKAAWK
+1368 
-1376 LQTGTSFLRASIPN
+1376 
-1390 STWSGSRVS
+1390 
-1399 ILSKKSLRTGEV
+1399 
-1411 CEKATNPKI
+1411 
-1420 QQISCSTLTWTAGRQ
+1420 
-1435 EDGQRPVDPE
+1435 
-1445 VCWKPAVE
+1445 
-1453 QSKTMNSSG
+1453 
-1462 SHSSRWGRLTHQVT
+1462 
-1476 SHYQDCFPN
+1476 
-1485 QPLAVSS
+1485 
-1492 SLHPLRQRRSKEVPQ
+1492 
-1507 ETCSSKTVFT
+1507 
-1517 ASSAGNSW
+1517 
-1525 YGCFTVIIIRL
+1525 
-1536 TSALPLFQTTLIWGH
+1536 
-1551 GNDNSSNPCQQR
+1551 
-1563 KAHSTETLGRSFLW
+1563 
-1577 SSLCQFT
+1577 
-1584 ALEDCSAAGGRQR
+1584 
-1597 TPPLYVYLIKKE
+1597 
-1609 LPALLLSQQCPGI
+1609 
-1622 ALVHYHPKGS
+1622 
-1632 FELLMSHNHWVL
+1632 
-1644 TGQLPFHRRVLGKD
+1644 
-1658 GCYAL
+1658 
-1663 RTSKIQQG
+1663 
-1671 LCSQRARYQLMHK
+1671 
-1684 TNKQTHPT
+1684 
-1692 HAHRTSSLLKSIP
+1692 
-1705 TLPPKLRGN
+1705 
-1714 LSCREFENPL
+1714 
-1724 SLWSSDLSIHKKKGF
+1724 
-1739 LPKLHRI
+1739 
-1746 SSLFWEKHNQPEQ
+1746 
-1759 LRMARAARQLR
+1759 
-1770 RATCHITGLQPIS
+1770 
-1783 DELGRE
+1783 
-1789 EKKKK
+1789 
-1794 FLYNLEQAKGHNS
+1794 
-1807 HASSHMFV
+1807 